1 MDPTCTVMK
10 RRSSAQARMYYRAV
24 LVVVILAA
32 MVFGWRRQVAIKDLR
47 ESLVHIHH
55 EELSLRSEV
64 QRAEEELARLRA
76 EHATERTQ
84 FPNLAA
90 RVANLAGQRADL
102 DLKETHDRWNLPPE
116 GESSWDPTS
125 PYVWVEKDLLPQL
138 PLQSF
143 DSHGNL
149 AAATASALVIEP
161 EQLTEMNRH
170 LRGLMDEFQ
179 QIEAAHATRV
189 EEEGSESISEQPHAL
204 TVRVA
209 FPLEAFEDLRRRF
222 QETLEGF
229 LGTQRA
235 ELLVRLAQNGQ
246 AFPLG
251 QPAPSPRTF
260 TVTREEDG
268 RFGLT
273 VRSEFMNMS
282 VGGYDSLE
290 SLESYVPKHLHEAFA
305 PIFDDPSEVGDEP

>member
-1 MDPTCTVMK
+1 MGHTRTVMTQLCW
-10 RRSSAQARMYYRAV
+10 AQARMVYRAG

-47 ESLVHIHH
+47 ESLAHIHY

-64 QRAEEELARLRA
+64 QRTEEELARLRV
-76 EHATERTQ
+76 EDATERTQ
-84 FPNLAA
+84 FQNLAA
-90 RVANLAGQRADL
+90 RVANLAGQKVDL
-102 DLKETHDRWNLPPE
+102 DLNETHDRWNLPPE
-116 GESSWDPTS
+116 GVSSWDPAS

-149 AAATASALVIEP
+149 DAATASALVIEP
-161 EQLTEMNRH
+161 EQLNEMHRQLH
-170 LRGLMDEFQ
+170 GLMDEFQ

-189 EEEGSESISEQPHAL
+189 EEEGSEFISEQPHTL
-204 TVRVA
+204 TVRVE
-209 FPLEAFEDLRRRF
+209 FPLDAFEDLRRRF
-222 QETLEGF
+222 QETLAGF

-268 RFGLT
+268 QFRLI
-273 VRSEFMNMS
+273 VRSEFVNMS
-282 VGGYDSLE
+282 VSGSDAVDQ
-290 SLESYVPKHLHEAFA
+290 YVPEHLREVFA
-305 PIFDDPSEVGDEP
+305 PFIEVPVKVGEGP